1 MALTLIDRY
10 LLAQTFRRLMVAL
23 GVVLLALVLERILRL
38 FEFAADHGGAFLQV
52 LQMAV
57 NLLPHYLGM
66 ALPAGFFISIL
77 LLMARLGDD
86 NEIDVLLSSGLSIRR
101 LARPLLLTGALLTV
115 FSIVLYGYV
124 QPYSRYAY
132 RAIRHAAVS
141 AVWDGS
147 VPPQTFLTPAE
158 GLTLYADQ
166 ADADGQRLG
175 GVFVHQRDAGGREV
189 VSTAERG
196 RLHAD
201 YDIGRAYL
209 VLEDGVQV
217 VTRPEKPPLTV
228 AFDELT
234 LSRDFPLEPPPYRDR
249 GRDEREMTLHELW
262 RGVPSTTP
270 GAAEGNG
277 DDEDSESVG
286 TVERLGEAHG
296 RLVRALS
303 ITLMPLLAVP
313 MGIAAKRRRRGKAI
327 VVAAVILVLYHH
339 MLETGEGLV
348 QMGAIPAFLGLWLP
362 FAVFAGVCAVLFR
375 RAEKQPGQNPFE
387 YVFERFDTLV
397 EHLLGRILR
406 RLRRPT

>member
-1 MALTLIDRY
+1 MPLTLIDRY

-38 FEFAADHGGAFLQV
+38 FEFAADHGGAFVQV
-52 LQMAV
+52 MQMAL
-57 NLLPHYLGM
+57 NLIPHYLGM
-66 ALPAGFFISIL
+66 ALPAAFFISIL

-86 NEIDVLLSSGLSIRR
+86 NEIDVLLGSGLSIRR
-101 LARPLLLTGALLTV
+101 LARPLMLTGVALTV
-115 FSIVLYGYV
+115 FSIVLLGYV

-132 RAIRHAAVS
+132 RAIRHAATS

-147 VPPQTFLTPAE
+147 IPPQTFLTPE
-158 GLTLYADQ
+158 QGLTLYADE
-166 ADADGQRLG
+166 ADVDGQRLV
-175 GVFVHQRDAGGREV
+175 GVFVHQRDGGGREV

-217 VTRPEKPPLTV
+217 VTRPEKQPLTLQ
-228 AFDELT
+228 FDELT
-234 LSRDFPLEPPPYRDR
+234 LSRDFPLEPPPYRAR
-249 GRDEREMTLHELW
+249 GRDERELTLDELW
-262 RGVPSTTP
+262 RGVTAP
-270 GAAEGNG
+270 GAADPG
-277 DDEDSESVG
+277 EDGEDGEPVAP
-286 TVERLGEAHG
+286 VERLGEAHG

-327 VVAAVILVLYHH
+327 VVAALILVLYHH
-339 MLETGEGLV
+339 VLQTGEGLV
-348 QMGAIPAFLGLWLP
+348 EMGAVPPALGLWLP
-362 FAVFAGVCAVLFR
+362 FGALALACVLLFR

-387 YVFERFDTLV
+387 VVFERLDALFDRV
-397 EHLLGRILR
+397 LGRLFRWR
-406 RLRRPT
+406 RRAA

>member
-1 MALTLIDRY
+1 MPLTLIDRY

-57 NLLPHYLGM
+57 NLLPYYLGM

-86 NEIDVLLSSGLSIRR
+86 NEIDVLLGSGLSIRR
-101 LARPLLLTGALLTV
+101 MARPLMMTGAVLTV

-132 RAIRHAAVS
+132 RAIRHAAIS

-147 VPPQTFLTPAE
+147 VPPQTFLTPDP
-158 GLTLYADQ
+158 GLTLYADE
-166 ADADGQRLG
+166 ADAEGQRLG
-175 GVFVHQRDAGGREV
+175 GVFVHQRDRDGREV

-217 VTRPEKPPLTV
+217 VTRPEKPPLRLR
-228 AFDELT
+228 FDELT
-234 LSRDFPLEPPPYRDR
+234 LSRDFPLEPPPYRAR

-262 RGVPSTTP
+262 RGVPDV
-270 GAAEGNG
+270 AADPADGEA
-277 DDEDSESVG
+277 DEDREPVA

-296 RLVRALS
+296 RLVRAFS
-303 ITLMPLLAVP
+303 IALMPLLAVP

-339 MLETGEGLV
+339 LLQTGEGLV
-348 QMGAIPAFLGLWLP
+348 QMGAVPPLLGLWLP
-362 FAVFAGVCAVLFR
+362 FAAFAGICVLLFR
-375 RAEKQPGQNPFE
+375 QAEKQPGQNPFE
-387 YVFERFDTLV
+387 YVFERLDALV
-397 EHLLGRILR
+397 ERLLGRLLR
-406 RLRRPT
+406 RRRRAA